1 MLKKYV
7 FRPGIN
13 KEGTNYSAEGG
24 WWSMDH
30 MRFRS
35 GFPEKIGGWAKYT
48 NEPYLGSNRLLFNW
62 VDLDGDDLM
71 FLGTNVKAYIER
83 GQAIVDITPVVHKE
97 ITPESDNCIQ
107 TTNTSTTVRVNF
119 TAHGANVG
127 DYIRI
132 SGVVGTVGGI
142 PASEINGEFVVTATP
157 SANYFYIEVETAA
170 SSSTTGGGTAIVV
183 EILLPVGLE
192 IEVAGTGWGAGSWS
206 RGAWGSGTSIAVQ
219 TNQNIRLWSVDN
231 FGENLIMN
239 PRGLGLYIWKP
250 ANGYSVTNPAV
261 NISTEAGASDVPT
274 GCLTVLT
281 TDDRHVVAFG
291 VNPLGESEIDTLL
304 IRWCDQEDYA
314 NWTPAVTNTAG
325 DLRIPLGSYV
335 VTAKQTRQEI
345 LVWTD
350 TSLHSMKFVG
360 APYTFNLETLGD
372 NTSIIGP
379 NTAITVNNVTY
390 WMGKDKFYAYS
401 GRIETLPCQLRRYVF
416 SNINFNQS
424 DQFTVGLNEQFNEI
438 TWFYCSQNSNY
449 IDRYVV
455 YNYLENIWYYG
466 TMNRTAWLDSHTRG
480 KPFATAGGYM
490 YQQETGYDNGDTNP
504 PTALDAYIESCLFDI
519 DDGQVFSFVQRF
531 IPDMSFQNSTVS
543 NPSAT
548 VTLTTRNFPGS
559 TTLQTKTN
567 TVTQTGGTDLDE
579 VYTPQVWTRLR
590 GRHMSIRISSTDIGV
605 QWQVGS
611 FRLDLRTDGRR

>member
-35 GFPEKIGGWAKYT
+35 GFPEKIGGWVKYT
-48 NEPYLGSNRLLFNW
+48 NEPYLGVNRLLFNW

-119 TAHGANVG
+119 TAHGAYVG
-127 DYIRI
+127 DYFRI
-132 SGVVGTVGGI
+132 SGVVGSVGGI
-142 PASEINGEFVVTATP
+142 PASEINGEHIITATP
-157 SANYFYIEVETAA
+157 SANYFEFTAETAA
-170 SSSTTGGGTAIVV
+170 TSSTTGGGTAIVV
-183 EILLPVGLE
+183 EILLPVGLD

-206 RGAWGSGTSIAVQ
+206 RGAWGSGSSIAVQ
-219 TNQNIRLWSVDN
+219 TTQNIRLWAVDN

-239 PRGLGLYIWKP
+239 PRGLGLYIWRP
-250 ANGYSVTNPAV
+250 ANGYAVTNPATA
-261 NISTEAGASDVPT
+261 ISAEPGASNVPT
-274 GCLTVLT
+274 GALTVLT

-291 VNPLGESEIDTLL
+291 TNPIGETEIDTLL

-314 NWTPAVTNTAG
+314 NWTPSVTNTAG

-401 GRIETLPCQLRRYVF
+401 GRIETLPCQLRRYIF
-416 SNINFNQS
+416 SDINFQQS
-424 DQFTVGLNEQFNEI
+424 DQFTVGVNEQFNEI
-438 TWFYCSQNSNY
+438 TWFYCSQNSSY
-449 IDRYVV
+449 IDRYVI

-466 TMNRTAWLDSHTRG
+466 TMDRTAWLDSHTRG
-480 KPFATAGGYM
+480 HPFATANGYM
-490 YQQETGYDNGDTNP
+490 YQHETGYDDGDTNP
-504 PTALDAYIESCLFDI
+504 PSPLAGYIESCLFDV
-519 DDGQVFSFVQRF
+519 DDGQVFSFIQRF

-543 NPSAT
+543 NPSVQ
-548 VTLTTRNFPGS
+548 VTLTSRNFPGS
-559 TTLQTKTN
+559 STLQTKIN
-567 TVTQTGGTDLDE
+567 TVTQTGGTDLNE
-579 VYTPQVWTRLR
+579 LYTPQIWTRLR
-590 GRHMSIRISSTDIGV
+590 GRHMSIRIDSTALGV

>member
-30 MRFRS
+30 MRFRA
-35 GFPEKIGGWAKYT
+35 GFPEKIGGWVQYT
-48 NEPYLGSNRLLFNW
+48 TEPYLGVNRLLFNW

-83 GQAIVDITPVVHKE
+83 GQAIVDITPVVNE
-97 ITPESDNCIQ
+97 ISTPTSNNCIQ
-107 TTNTSTTVRVNF
+107 TTLDSATVRVNF

-132 SGVVGTVGGI
+132 SGVVGSVGGI
-142 PASEINGEFVVTATP
+142 PASEINGQHVVTAVP
-157 SANYFYIEVETAA
+157 SANYFEFAATTAA
-170 SSSTTGGGTAIVV
+170 TSSTTGGGTAIVV
-183 EILLPVGLE
+183 EILLPVGLD

-206 RGAWGSGTSIAVQ
+206 RGAWGSGSPIAVQ
-219 TNQNIRLWSVDN
+219 TTQNIRLWSVDN
-231 FGENLIMN
+231 FGENLILN
-239 PRGLGLYIWKP
+239 PRGLGLYIWRP
-250 ANGYSVTNPAV
+250 ANGYAVNNPATA
-261 NISTEAGASDVPT
+261 IADEPGANSVPT
-274 GCLTVLT
+274 GSLVVLT
-281 TDDRHVVAFG
+281 TDDRHVVSFG
-291 VNPLGESEIDTLL
+291 VNPIGETEIDTLL
-304 IRWCDQEDYA
+304 IRWCDQEDYT
-314 NWTPAVTNTAG
+314 NWFPTTTNTAG

-360 APYTFNLETLGD
+360 APYTFSLETLGD

-416 SNINFNQS
+416 SDINFNQS
-424 DQFTVGLNEQFNEI
+424 DQFSVGVNEQFNEI
-438 TWFYCSQNSNY
+438 IWFYCSQNSNY
-449 IDRYVV
+449 IDRYVT
-455 YNYLENIWYYG
+455 YNYLEDIWYYG
-466 TMNRTAWLDSHTRG
+466 TMDRTAWLDSHTRG
-480 KPFATAGGYM
+480 KPFATANGYM
-490 YQQETGYDNGDTNP
+490 YQHETGYDNGDTNP
-504 PTALDAYIESCLFDI
+504 PLPLDGYIESSLFDI

-531 IPDMSFQNSTVS
+531 IPDMSFQNSEVA
-543 NPSAT
+543 NPSVQ
-548 VTLTTRNFPGS
+548 VTITTRNFPGS
-559 TTLQTKTN
+559 PVLQTKTN
-567 TVTQTGGTDLDE
+567 IITQTGGTDLDE

-590 GRHMSIRISSTDIGV
+590 GRHMSIRIDSTDIGV